1 MSRDQQDGGR
11 EGDDADEQA
20 AVPQA
25 VGPVLAAM
33 EVMKHDAVSAV
44 RPDHAIG
51 MIGVAALIAMPAK
64 TSAPANERRMRLAD
78 SKWIEDMV
86 ASLR

>member
-1 MSRDQQDGGR
+1 MG
-11 EGDDADEQA
+11 
-20 AVPQA
+20 
-25 VGPVLAAM
+25 AM
-33 EVMKHDAVSAV
+33 EMTKHDAVSAV
-44 RPDHAIG
+44 RPDQAIG

>member
-1 MSRDQQDGGR
+1 VGRDQQDGGR

-20 AVPQA
+20 GVPR
-25 VGPVLAAM
+25 PVVPLLGVM
-33 EVMKHDAVSAV
+33 EMTKHNAVSAV

-64 TSAPANERRMRLAD
+64 TSAPANALSR
-78 SKWIEDMV
+78 
-86 ASLR
+86 